1 MTRSAAHDQSFAAFA
16 AADGLSPEH
25 QNRLAEILDGYL
37 VALEQ
42 GTPITPAELLERHP
56 DDATYLRGYLSGL
69 ELFHAAARP
78 TGGSG
83 SDVSLPLAAAP
94 AGMSIGEFELVREIG
109 RGGMGVVYE
118 AVQTSLRRRVALKV
132 LPAAAARDA
141 KHIGRFKNEAQ
152 AAAQVQHPNIV
163 PVFAV
168 GEVDGLHYFAMQ
180 LIEGSSL
187 AEWIASPTEPV
198 LGESRRTTA
207 CNDTRTWI
215 DFGALPAMARSASV
229 DAKPEREALALRSGG
244 DGLRSIAQLGMQAA
258 EALHAAH
265 EFGVIHRDIKPSNL
279 LVDTQGKL
287 WVADFG
293 LARIR
298 EGANLTQ
305 TGDICG
311 TMRYMS
317 PEQALGHVG
326 AVDHRTDV
334 YSLGVTMYELATG
347 RHPAGDGGDMRQWLD
362 RSGTSI
368 RPLRACDARIPA
380 DFDTIVMKAIAHVP
394 GDRYATARELAQ
406 DLGRFLN
413 GEPILASPP
422 SRARRLGRWASR
434 HKRSVAAAAFALAA
448 GLLAMAY
455 SAGARGVAESA
466 KREALQSS
474 QVSADIVYDLP
485 MATAEQLAAIPGT
498 EGVRRQLL
506 EESLGYYKRLTA
518 QSFGDRRLGADL
530 AVAYS
535 RIANLTSEM
544 GNDAKALEAHRDARH
559 ILEQLLAT
567 EPSNQDYVRILAL
580 CRNNAAMAVANLGR
594 TADAIVE
601 LEAARELLKPLISR
615 NASNTAAMSELAT
628 TYSHLGLVAQQMQR
642 PDVAVRWFAA
652 ATDLGEQARVAAPT
666 NDVVLR
672 DLAASYNHLGSAYDV
687 SASAAATSAYDRAI
701 TLLQDL
707 LRRQPHNQLFEA
719 ELAFSFNNLGNVSSE
734 AGDWSRA
741 QRSYAAAM
749 LLGRDLVKRSPL
761 AASHWRELAATC
773 NNQGMALTHVG
784 RLDEAGQA
792 FGEAMAIENRLLK
805 SHPDDAATLSS
816 LGATANNLG
825 MLLERQAR
833 PLEAEQEFRRAIA
846 YQKKAVAKE
855 PANAAFRQLLSK
867 HDYNCARNLRERGMT
882 AESLAVTL
890 DRRSLHSGNAEG
902 LLSVARELAAL
913 HAASLE
919 LSDEA
924 MCARIVRAGCDTLA
938 AAQAAGAADEQLRE
952 PSLAA
957 FFGTEPDAP
966 LSQSKR
972 G

>member
-1 MTRSAAHDQSFAAFA
+1 MTRSAVHDLSFAAFA
-16 AADGLSPEH
+16 DADGLSPEH

-78 TGGSG
+78 TSG

-168 GEVDGLHYFAMQ
+168 GEADGLHYFAMQ

-187 AEWIASPTEPV
+187 AEWIASPTESA
-198 LGESRRTTA
+198 LGESQRTTA
-207 CNDTRTWI
+207 FNDTRTWI
-215 DFGALPAMARSASV
+215 DFGPLPAMTRSASV
-229 DAKPEREALALRSGG
+229 DVKPARAALSLRNAG

-279 LVDTQGKL
+279 LVDAHGKL

-317 PEQALGHVG
+317 PEQALGHLAV
-326 AVDHRTDV
+326 VDHRTDV
-334 YSLGVTMYELATG
+334 YSLGVTLYELATG
-347 RHPAGDGGDMRQWLD
+347 HHPAGEGGDLRQWLD

-368 RPLRACDARIPA
+368 RPLRVCDTRIPA
-380 DFDTIVMKAIAHVP
+380 DFDTIVMKAISHMP
-394 GDRYATARELAQ
+394 GDRYATANELAQ

-422 SRARRLGRWASR
+422 SRWRRLGRWAAR
-434 HKRSVAAAAFALAA
+434 HKRSVAAAAFALVA
-448 GLLAMAY
+448 GMVAFAY

-506 EESLGYYKRLTA
+506 EESLRYYKRLTT

-535 RIANLTSEM
+535 RIATLTSEM
-544 GNDAKALEAHRDARH
+544 GNDAKALEAHRDALH
-559 ILEQLLAT
+559 ILEQLLAA
-567 EPSNQDYVRILAL
+567 EPRNQDYARILAL
-580 CRNNAAMAVANLGR
+580 CRNNAAMAMANLGR

-601 LEAARELLKPLISR
+601 LEAAQELLTPLTSR

-628 TYSHLGLVAQQMQR
+628 TYSNLGLVTQQMQR

-652 ATDLGEQARVAAPT
+652 AIDLGEQARFAAPT

-687 SASAAATSAYDRAI
+687 SDAANAILTYDRAI
-701 TLLQDL
+701 ELLQDL
-707 LRRQPHNQLFEA
+707 VRRQPHNQVVET
-719 ELAFSFNNLGNVSSE
+719 ELALSYNNLGNASAS
-734 AGDWSRA
+734 AGDWARA

-773 NNQGMALTHVG
+773 NNQGMALTHIG

-792 FGEAMAIENRLLK
+792 FSEAMAIENRLLK
-805 SHPDDAATLSS
+805 SHPDDAPTLSS

-825 MLLERQAR
+825 MLLERQGR
-833 PLEAEQEFRRAIA
+833 PVEAEQSFRRAIA
-846 YQKKAVAKE
+846 YQKKALAKE

-867 HDYNCARNLRERGMT
+867 HDYNCARNLRERGKT

-890 DRRSLHSGNAEG
+890 DRRTLHAEDAAG
-902 LLSVARELAAL
+902 LLSVASELAAL
-913 HAASLE
+913 HTASLE

-924 MCARIVRAGCDTLA
+924 MSARIVRAGCDTLA
-938 AAQAAGAADEQLRE
+938 AAQAAGAAAEKLRE

-966 LSQSKR
+966 SSQSKR

>member
-1 MTRSAAHDQSFAAFA
+1 MTRDAAHDLSFAAFA
-16 AADGLSPEH
+16 AADDLSPEH

-78 TGGSG
+78 TSGSG
-83 SDVSLPLAAAP
+83 SDVSLPLATAP

-168 GEVDGLHYFAMQ
+168 GEADGLHYFAMQ

-187 AEWIASPTEPV
+187 AEWIASPTESAV
-198 LGESRRTTA
+198 GESQLTTA

-215 DFGALPAMARSASV
+215 DFSPLPAMARSAS
-229 DAKPEREALALRSGG
+229 AEMKSAPKALSLRNAG

-279 LVDTQGKL
+279 LVDTHSKL

-317 PEQALGHVG
+317 PEQALGRAA
-326 AVDHRTDV
+326 AVDHRTDI
-334 YSLGVTMYELATG
+334 YSLGVTLYELATG
-347 RHPAGDGGDMRQWLD
+347 RHPAGDGGDLRQWLD
-362 RSGTSI
+362 RSGATI
-368 RPLRACDARIPA
+368 KPLRSWDARVPA
-380 DFDTIVMKAIAHVP
+380 DFDTIVMKALAHVP
-394 GDRYATARELAQ
+394 TDRYATAKELAE

-466 KREALQSS
+466 KREALQAS

-506 EESLGYYKRLTA
+506 EESLRYYKRLTA

-535 RIANLTSEM
+535 RIASLTSEM
-544 GNDAKALEAHRDARH
+544 DNDAKALEAHRDALH

-567 EPSNQDYVRILAL
+567 APTNQDYARILAL
-580 CRNNAAMAVANLGR
+580 CRNNAAMAMANLGR

-601 LEAARELLKPLISR
+601 LEAARELLTPLVSQEPP
-615 NASNTAAMSELAT
+615 NTAAMSELAT
-628 TYSHLGLVAQQMQR
+628 TYGNLGLVAKQTER
-642 PDVAVRWFAA
+642 FDDAIRWFAA
-652 ATDLGEQARVAAPT
+652 ATDLGEQARKSAQTDDA
-666 NDVVLR
+666 VLR
-672 DLAASYNHLGSAYDV
+672 DLAASYNHLGSAYEV
-687 SASAAATSAYDRAI
+687 SDAAKAILTYDRAI
-701 TLLQDL
+701 ELLQEVV
-707 LRRQPHNQLFEA
+707 RRQPHNQVVET
-719 ELAFSFNNLGNVSSE
+719 ELAISYYHLGNASAS
-734 AGDWSRA
+734 AGDWARA

-749 LLGRDLVKRSPL
+749 LLRRDLVKRSPL

-816 LGATANNLG
+816 LGAMANNLG
-825 MLLERQAR
+825 MLRQRQDR
-833 PLEAEQEFRRAIA
+833 PVEAEQAFRRAIA

-855 PANAAFRQLLSK
+855 PANATFRQLLSK
-867 HDYNCARNLRERGMT
+867 HDYNCARNLRKRGMT

-890 DRRSLHSGNAEG
+890 DRLSLHTGNAEG

-913 HAASLE
+913 HAASSE
-919 LSDEA
+919 HSNEA
-924 MCARIVRAGCDTLA
+924 MRARIVSAGRDALA
-938 AAQAAGAADEQLRE
+938 AAQAAGAAAEKLRE

-966 LSQSKR
+966 AS
-972 G
+972 